1 MRKET
6 YIKMTQ
12 PFRENPKL
20 AKSLHMANKI
30 LTGLVFI
37 AYQCLL
43 TFLAKQACVF
53 RNYHCTYIFPGQY
66 AAGNRIACMCGRDCG
81 DPCDFRRAQ
90 YQ

>member
-30 LTGLVFI
+30 LTGFYRLSVSVALDVVAQRSPSDECNHLSDEWI
-37 AYQCLL
+37 YL
-43 TFLAKQACVF
+43 
-53 RNYHCTYIFPGQY
+53 RDSCT
-66 AAGNRIACMCGRDCG
+66 GNLKLSKTL
-81 DPCDFRRAQ
+81 
-90 YQ
+90 